1 MIDEISTFKGLRL
14 RMAHTHDFEIL
25 VMNVIDSD
33 TQDCVNSCRGLRVG
47 KSIEDSE
54 GVLK

>member
-14 RMAHTHDFEIL
+14 RMAHTYDFEIL

-33 TQDCVNSCRGLRVG
+33 TQDSVNSCRGLRVG